1 MNPSAPPVPWAVL
14 LLIISVAIAVIGAQW
29 AVVQSLLKNLL
40 SQFKADL
47 GKLGGHLE
55 KLDTD
60 FRVSHDELL
69 KMEGRLNLLERER
82 LGLPTKLDVARG
94 LGRVHRRVDQVEN
107 ILMEHASCIPGARK
121 IVRAPSDDVS
131 HDGIQLTEGER

>member
-1 MNPSAPPVPWAVL
+1 MAPPVPWAVL
-14 LLIISVAIAVIGAQW
+14 LLIISVAVAVIGAQW

-47 GKLGGHLE
+47 GKLGSHLE

-60 FRVSHDELL
+60 FRTSHDKLL
-69 KMEGRLNLLERER
+69 RMDGRLNLLERER
-82 LGLPTKLDVARG
+82 LSLVTKTDSNRG

-107 ILMEHASCIPGARK
+107 ILMEHATCIPGARK
-121 IVRAPSDDVS
+121 LIRAPSSDSSDGDVTILQ
-131 HDGIQLTEGER
+131 GGG